1 MTGCSI
7 VIAVVVTLFDMT
19 ILRATRYKTTE
30 AERGTTSVS
39 AESSSSIIT
48 QFFVRWSSQPQPIL
62 TRVPLACFTATSIG
76 GSE

>member
-48 QFFVRWSSQPQPIL
+48 PSVLRSLVQSTAAYFDESP
-62 TRVPLACFTATSIG
+62 ACLLYRYVHR
-76 GSE
+76 